1 MNVIREVTRGRDGGV
16 SLVWFGLVIFGD
28 SDKIG
33 VERAKVFKCEGD
45 KIGEDEA
52 RD

>member
-1 MNVIREVTRGRDGGV
+1 MEVF
-16 SLVWFGLVIFGD
+16 VWFVLVIFGD

-33 VERAKVFKCEGD
+33 VEWAKVLRCEGD